1 MEKRKIYRLLLLTV
15 IIYSTIFSNVTIQQ
29 TVYASEKDVLNYEDN
44 PYGKNYMSGRTQG
57 PSGNFFNQTNAELE
71 KKYQSLFGNE
81 SREEEQK
88 RVEETGISSQPVL
101 GEYRPDDHIADSIA
115 ADDQA
120 KQKELTPPP
129 NLSDEDIEN
138 ALQECINAGYSK
150 DHCAKVAPKYAEC
163 LATEADPLFCG
174 MYLKVETQQK
184 EGETNGTDG
193 LVGAWDKY
201 SKIWTDSEGFFD
213 TAGNLIKEGAS
224 DLWAWAKENPV
235 EAVLTVGTF
244 FFPFGLVGN
253 LAVRGILMGAGAI
266 SKANKFSKL
275 VKVMNGSGNIV
286 GRGFNKASAWAMD
299 TFGGKTV
306 TKLATGINNVSSAT
320 VRQWH
325 RMGDFIKGRN
335 PMAEYAHRN
344 STSAERFKALER
356 YLANKEKNGIPLS
369 TQDQMLAKARDAVH
383 TLERQAKIAP
393 KRQAKIASERAKKET
408 AERVSKTGNTRVS
421 YRSNDVAYS
430 STRPERS
437 IFHKERDAITVR
449 KINNSQIRRSG
460 EEAYQK
466 TSREVSSKINQK
478 ADQIRD
484 AAGEAFKVSQEASV
498 KANYL
503 RRGSMVGAVGYDVY
517 QFNEHSNN
525 PKFHQTE
532 TEKRFKEVKTMTEG
546 DRKALNVMHE
556 KETQRTNYY
565 KQEMDK
571 MVKQAFAENGCS
583 EQDVREIKW
592 KTIQEADQQR
602 QALEAKQAEVIKE
615 LQKTDEFKDLQTQF
629 KESDAYRA
637 RIEQLQNQYDSGKTE
652 YHPTEGDRS
661 KLGYDIKQGRDLIQD
676 ANNHNLIP
684 GK

>member
-15 IIYSTIFSNVTIQQ
+15 MIYSTIFSNVTIQQ
-29 TVYASEKDVLNYEDN
+29 IVYASEKDVVNYEDN

-57 PSGNFFNQTNAELE
+57 SSGNFFNQTNAELE

-120 KQKELTPPP
+120 KQEDLTPPP

-174 MYLKVETQQK
+174 MYLKVETEPPK
-184 EGETNGTDG
+184 GETNGTDG

-235 EAVLTVGTF
+235 EAALTVGMF

-286 GRGFNKASAWAMD
+286 GRGFNRASAWAAD
-299 TFGGKTV
+299 TFGGKAV

-335 PMAEYAHRN
+335 PMAQYAHRN
-344 STSAERFKALER
+344 STSSERFKAMER
-356 YLANKEKNGIPLS
+356 YLDNKIANGKPLS
-369 TQDQMLAKARDAVH
+369 YQDRLLMEARKSVQKTENLAKSIDRLKDPDQVARRYGSHALQ
-383 TLERQAKIAP
+383 TI
-393 KRQAKIASERAKKET
+393 
-408 AERVSKTGNTRVS
+408 
-421 YRSNDVAYS
+421 
-430 STRPERS
+430 
-437 IFHKERDAITVR
+437 R
-449 KINNSQIRRSG
+449 KINPTAPRELGADLYMRKVAQVLPKISTKQESLL
-460 EEAYQK
+460 AQQ
-466 TSREVSSKINQK
+466 TSLYQK
-478 ADQIRD
+478 ADKIRD

-498 KANYL
+498 KATIP
-503 RRGSMVGAVGYDVY
+503 RKIGMAGAVGYDIY

-546 DRKALNVMHE
+546 DRKALDVMHE

-629 KESDAYRA
+629 KESDAYRT